1 MEDLSQMTPTIV
13 IGKIAAFEMSRKKGR
28 QEEPTS
34 SRPYAFACD
43 VKSKGKKKAPTPSS
57 SSEEEEEE
65 ESDDDEDNQPST
77 SSSEDEETI
86 RHVEKV
92 MGMICKINLMGVPL

>member
-1 MEDLSQMTPTIV
+1 MNKLGDVDIVRKIVSLLPQQKYGSIITIIHNVEDLSQMTPTIV
-13 IGKIAAFEMSRKKGR
+13 IGKIAAFEMSRKMGR

-43 VKSKGKKKAPTPSS
+43 EKNKGKKKAPTPSS

-65 ESDDDEDNQPST
+65 ESNDD
-77 SSSEDEETI
+77 
-86 RHVEKV
+86 
-92 MGMICKINLMGVPL
+92 